1 MRITDVMFAA
11 SLDCSTKC
19 FLYLHHEAGGDS
31 EFSRWQTRK
40 QADFETSA
48 LDRMCSALPGGDIF
62 WGTPPLPNLRTCGY
76 RLVVG
81 YEAVTPDIQ
90 SRLHALQLVEGKPG
104 RREEYVPIR
113 LVLREKLNASDR
125 LRLAFDAL
133 TLSHGLARMSQVGK
147 LVHGRDLRTVTV
159 HLDPWIK
166 KARRILSAIRKYEN
180 SSTPPPLILNRHC
193 GECEFQKRC
202 RQLAVDQDNL
212 SLLGN
217 LSEKEWKKQHD
228 KGIFTVTQ
236 LSFTF
241 RSRRRVTLL
250 PIHHQH
256 ALKALAIRTNKVHVL
271 GSLTPD
277 STPVTP
283 VYIDVEGD
291 PDRDFYYLIGLR
303 LFCGGSPIQYSFW
316 ADDPASEGTIWMD
329 CLRILRSID
338 NPTLVYYGS
347 YETVFFKRM
356 LDRYGNCV
364 SPLVEMQIA
373 KAINLVSIIYAHVY
387 FPTYSNGLKEI
398 GNYVGFRWSAVSAS
412 GLNTLIWR
420 SQFEQSKDEALKQK
434 LITYNAEDC
443 HALQMVA
450 ETVWRVM
457 DHTQADQKE
466 IVDVSTIKREYP
478 QRFGR
483 VEFLLP
489 EFKVINDAAY
499 WDYQRS
505 RVYIRTESDLSKLY
519 RRKGTC
525 EGISKRKVRPNKV
538 VHVEAHRPDCCPCCE
553 ATLIYKWGTLSQTV
567 YDLKFTS
574 TGVKRWVVQFVF
586 QRFICWQCKR
596 PMQAYSHKPKYG
608 AALFAYVLYQLFEIG
623 VSQNAIAGSLT
634 RLFGLPFSRGGVNRL
649 KETAAAKY
657 RAAYDDILRRIVNGK
672 LIHVDETKA
681 KVEGKDGYVWV
692 FTSMEEVAFV
702 YRATREAEFLYEM
715 LRKFKGV
722 LVSDYYSGYDSIPC
736 IQQKCLIHLTRDLND
751 DLRKHPFNQEMRQI
765 AEAFASL
772 LRPMIASVDRFGLR
786 ARHLRKHRPAVEKFF
801 CALEKCDYQTEVAVA
816 YRKRFEKNRNK
827 LFTFLDC
834 DGVPW
839 NNNNAEHAIKAF
851 ARLRRTMGGA
861 STVKGIE
868 EYLVLLSI
876 SETCKAKGADT
887 LDLFFADDAHMGHCA

>member
-1 MRITDVMFAA
+1 
-11 SLDCSTKC
+11 
-19 FLYLHHEAGGDS
+19 
-31 EFSRWQTRK
+31 
-40 QADFETSA
+40 
-48 LDRMCSALPGGDIF
+48 
-62 WGTPPLPNLRTCGY
+62 
-76 RLVVG
+76 
-81 YEAVTPDIQ
+81 
-90 SRLHALQLVEGKPG
+90 
-104 RREEYVPIR
+104 
-113 LVLREKLNASDR
+113 
-125 LRLAFDAL
+125 
-133 TLSHGLARMSQVGK
+133 
-147 LVHGRDLRTVTV
+147 
-159 HLDPWIK
+159 
-166 KARRILSAIRKYEN
+166 
-180 SSTPPPLILNRHC
+180 
-193 GECEFQKRC
+193 
-202 RQLAVDQDNL
+202 
-212 SLLGN
+212 
-217 LSEKEWKKQHD
+217 
-228 KGIFTVTQ
+228 
-236 LSFTF
+236 
-241 RSRRRVTLL
+241 
-250 PIHHQH
+250 
-256 ALKALAIRTNKVHVL
+256 
-271 GSLTPD
+271 
-277 STPVTP
+277 
-283 VYIDVEGD
+283 
-291 PDRDFYYLIGLR
+291 
-303 LFCGGSPIQYSFW
+303 
-316 ADDPASEGTIWMD
+316 MD

-338 NPTLVYYGS
+338 NPTLVHYGS

-364 SPLVEMQIA
+364 SPLIEMQIA

-887 LDLFFADDAHMGHCA
+887 LDLFLADDAHMGHCA